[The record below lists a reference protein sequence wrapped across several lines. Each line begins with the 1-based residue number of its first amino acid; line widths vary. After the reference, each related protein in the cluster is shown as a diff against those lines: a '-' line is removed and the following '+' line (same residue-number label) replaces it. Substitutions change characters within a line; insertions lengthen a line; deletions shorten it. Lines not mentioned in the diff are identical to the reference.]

1 MTNHAQ
7 IKSNLAR
14 AICED
19 DAVRDFCVE
28 KFGRGALVIV
38 DWYGAQGV
46 PGVKEAPFVFI
57 YSADEND
64 AGFVDEETFTVHVVC
79 GGVSGSDKP
88 ERSVHESRTATTN
101 GIVVNGISAEMEE
114 LRNLVEAVVVRGG
127 LGAVARTFT
136 RVESSTAEWPLE
148 WAKLN
153 VEFFEPSTM

>member
-19 DAVRDFCVE
+19 DAVRSFCVE
-28 KFGRGALVIV
+28 HFGRGALVIV

-64 AGFVDEETFTVHVVC
+64 AGFVDEETFAVHIVC
-79 GGVSGSDKP
+79 AGVSSAAKP
-88 ERSVHESRTATTN
+88 ERSVDQQRTAEDN
-101 GIVVNGISAEMEE
+101 GLVVNGIAAEIEE
-114 LRNLVEAVVVRGG
+114 LRNLVESVINRGR

-153 VEFFEPSTM
+153 VEFFEPETM